1 MKQSA
6 TVAHRP
12 GTGTSRRASPFRGA
26 TLRAVTRWNIIL
38 CVLALLGAVTRL
50 TELGYPTDDGTP
62 VFDEKHYVP
71 QAWQILR
78 GADNPVVGGIEDNPA
93 YGLVVH
99 PPLAKQ
105 LEALG
110 MAVFGDTAFGWRVV
124 AALLGIGVI
133 LLTASTA
140 RRIARSTGHGDWVGL
155 SAGLIALCDGILF
168 VTGRSAMLDQFQTF
182 FVILAAYLLVR
193 DHEQM
198 EGLFRR
204 VFTEGRVSDS
214 PLGPRAGY
222 RWWRFAAGVSLGCAL
237 AVKWSGLY
245 YMAFFG
251 LAVVGVDWWR
261 RRRFGVQRP
270 LAGVFA
276 LDCVPAFA
284 SLVLLPAVVYVLD
297 WRAWF
302 ASETGVFRH
311 EAESGNERIASW
323 GLGWLPDSW
332 LNFIYYHVSVLDFHE
347 ELTNSNGHHHPW
359 ESKPWDWL
367 ASTRGL
373 LYFSETDTGGMKH
386 VVLLTGTPAVWFLA
400 VPVMLWGLWS
410 LLRRRD
416 MRWLVPVV
424 GYLAGFLPW
433 LVNTDRQMYLF
444 YATNLAPFLIIGLAL
459 ALGQLAGRSLVK
471 DRDAAPQAGMVA
483 GIRHLFLTRTG
494 LMVGVVY
501 LVIVVWMFLFFLP
514 VFSGLPLTETQ
525 WRWRMWLPGWT

>member
-1 MKQSA
+1 MKPS
-6 TVAHRP
+6 VAVPRVRP
-12 GTGTSRRASPFRGA
+12 
-26 TLRAVTRWNIIL
+26 TRWSVIL
-38 CVLALLGAVTRL
+38 TVLAVLGAVTRL
-50 TELGYPTDDGTP
+50 TELGYPTDEGTP

-71 QAWQILR
+71 QSWQILR
-78 GADNPVVGGIEDNPA
+78 GGLSGGIEDNPA

-110 MAVFGDTAFGWRVV
+110 MWVFGDTPVGWRISV
-124 AALLGIGVI
+124 ALLGIGVI
-133 LLTASTA
+133 LLTAATA
-140 RRIARSTGHGDWVGL
+140 RRLASSTGYGDWVGL
-155 SAGLIALCDGILF
+155 SAGLLALCDGILF

-193 DHEQM
+193 DHGQM
-198 EGLFRR
+198 EATFRR
-204 VFTEGRVSDS
+204 VFAEGRIADN

-222 RWWRFAAGVSLGCAL
+222 RWWRFAAGLALGGAL

-245 YMAFFG
+245 YIAFFG

-270 LAGVFA
+270 LAGTFA
-276 LDCVPAFA
+276 RDCVPAFA
-284 SLVLLPAVVYVLD
+284 SVVILPAVVYLLS

-311 EAESGNERIASW
+311 EVEAGNDRISSW
-323 GLGWLPDSW
+323 GLDWLPDSW

-359 ESKPWDWL
+359 ESKPWEWL

-373 LYFSETDTGGMKH
+373 LYYSETDSSGMKH
-386 VVLLTGTPAVWFLA
+386 VVLLTGTPVIWFLT
-400 VPVMLWGLWS
+400 VPVLLWGLWC
-410 LLRRRD
+410 LVRRRQ
-416 MRWLVPVV
+416 MAWLVPVV

-433 LVNTDRQMYLF
+433 LLNVDRQMYLF

-459 ALGQLAGRSLVK
+459 TLGQLAGWSIAG
-471 DRDAAPQAGMVA
+471 DRPVDPSPGLRAAV
-483 GIRHLFLTRTG
+483 RRLWLTRTG
-494 LMVGVVY
+494 MLFGVFY
-501 LVIVVWMFLFFLP
+501 LVLAVWMFLFFLP
-514 VFSGLPLTETQ
+514 VYSGLPLTHQQ
-525 WRWRMWLPGWT
+525 WHWRMWLPGWT